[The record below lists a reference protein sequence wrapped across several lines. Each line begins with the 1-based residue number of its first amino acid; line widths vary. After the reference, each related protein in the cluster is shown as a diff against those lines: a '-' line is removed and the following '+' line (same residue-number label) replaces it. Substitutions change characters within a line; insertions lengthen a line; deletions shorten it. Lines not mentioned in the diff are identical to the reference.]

1 MPTDSKHRNE
11 TRQNARSLDLNKRP
25 MTMLRE
31 KDFTEQRR
39 KKIKL
44 WTTFYRRNIHRF
56 VEHYFGVKLHF
67 FQKLWIYLMDTS
79 ELFMTIASR
88 GISKSWVIGLYAL
101 AKGVLYPGSEIVI
114 ASGSKKQ
121 AGLIVS
127 KHIKGF
133 FQEKYPNIARE
144 IRKITSNNEDWLV
157 ELHNGTTIIVVPGTE
172 LARGH
177 RATINVYEEFRL
189 IDKNILDTVL
199 TPFLHSR
206 QPPYL
211 MLPEYEHLVEEPKE
225 FYISSCYYKA
235 EWWYEELKT
244 VLKMHYSGENCCF
257 LAFDYLLA
265 IHHHLVTPKSIKKQR
280 VKLDSIAFMQEYE
293 NIPFGENVDA
303 YYKFEMFKRN
313 RKIKRAFYPFRKD
326 NYDKKSNPND
336 LKKSKGELRFVTVDI
351 STRKGKA
358 NDNTIIACIRL
369 IPTSQGYHREVVYME
384 SHHGENTLLQS
395 LRIKQVFYDFNAD
408 YIILDLQNAGIA
420 VYDQLGVV
428 TKDEE
433 RGEEF
438 PAMTTMWHE
447 SMDKKTFEELRERTL
462 ALNALPIIFPISA
475 DADTND
481 KIAVQFR
488 DKLQLNM
495 ISFVVDEHEAEDWLL
510 KKSKEFNDTE
520 DTWIKAWY
528 LHPYYQMTELVNE
541 SVNLS
546 YSLVGGKVKLKEPST
561 GRKDRFTAVAYANY
575 VASLF
580 DVDLLKE
587 TKGKS
592 DYTSLLQNRQ
602 ATTNGSQS
610 GFCKQGSPFAMRGN
624 PFRRR

>member
-1 MPTDSKHRNE
+1 MPTNCSHINKNRKNSK
-11 TRQNARSLDLNKRP
+11 SSDLNKKP
-25 MTMLRE
+25 MSMMRE
-31 KDFTEQRR
+31 KDFTEQR
-39 KKIKL
+39 KEKIKL
-44 WTTFYRRNIHRF
+44 WTTFYRRNIHRL

-67 FQKLWIYLMDTS
+67 FQKLWLYLMDTS
-79 ELFMTIASR
+79 EIFMTIASR
-88 GISKSWVIGLYAL
+88 GISKSWMIGLYAL

-114 ASGSKKQ
+114 AAGSKKQ

-144 IRKITSNNEDWLV
+144 IRKITANNDDWLV
-157 ELHNGTTIIVVPGTE
+157 ELHNGSTIIVVPGTE

-211 MLPEYEHLVEEPKE
+211 MMPQYEHLAEEPKE
-225 FYISSCYYKA
+225 LYISSCYYKA
-235 EWWYEELKT
+235 EWWYDELKT
-244 VLKMHYSGENCCF
+244 VVKMKYNGENASF

-265 IHHHLVTPKSIKKQR
+265 IHHHLKTAKQIKKER
-280 VKLDSIAFMQEYE
+280 IKLGDIAFMQEYE
-293 NIPFGENVDA
+293 NIPFGENADA
-303 YYKFEMFKRN
+303 YYKFDMFKRN
-313 RKIKRAFYPFRKD
+313 RKIKKPFRKD
-326 NYDKKSNPND
+326 NYDKKNNPND
-336 LKKSKGELRFVTVDI
+336 LKKAKGELRFVSVDI
-351 STRKGKA
+351 STRKGKS
-358 NDNTIIACIRL
+358 NDNTIISCIRL
-369 IPTSQGYHREVVYME
+369 IPTSQGYHREVVYLE
-384 SHHGENTLLQS
+384 CHHGENTILQS
-395 LRIKQVFYDFNAD
+395 LRIKQIFYDFNAD
-408 YIILDLQNAGIA
+408 YIVLDLQQAGIA

-438 PAMTTMWHE
+438 PAMTTMWHD
-447 SMDKKTFEELRERTL
+447 SMDKKTFEELRDRTL
-462 ALNALPIIFPISA
+462 ALNALPVIFPISA
-475 DADTND
+475 TPEIND
-481 KIAVQFR
+481 KVAVGFR

-495 ISFVVDEHEAEDWLL
+495 ISFVVDENEAEDWLL
-510 KKSKEFNDTE
+510 KKNKEFIETE

-528 LHPYYQMTELVNE
+528 MHPYYQMTELVNE

-546 YSLVGGKVKLKEPST
+546 FSMVSGRVRLQEAST
-561 GRKDRFTAVAYANY
+561 ARKDRFTSVAYANY

-587 TKGKS
+587 TKGS
-592 DYTSLLQNRQ
+592 GDYNSLLNKRNQHTQEEKCGFSRRVNPFGNR
-602 ATTNGSQS
+602 TT
-610 GFCKQGSPFAMRGN
+610 N